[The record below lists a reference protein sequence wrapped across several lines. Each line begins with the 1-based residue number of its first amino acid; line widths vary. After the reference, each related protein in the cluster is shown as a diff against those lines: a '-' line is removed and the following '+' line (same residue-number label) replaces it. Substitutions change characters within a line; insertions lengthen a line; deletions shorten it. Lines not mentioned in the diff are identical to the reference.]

1 MDEIL
6 TDELNAQLKIW
17 NEAERELTATRK
29 SHVKV
34 LDKLLKTHMYLGKGI
49 VKIQSDTMN
58 LKCLLSYDDTLRIKK
73 TQKGLLSWNQIKA
86 VRRAL
91 SKETSAYQND
101 KISLKYLIQ
110 TIESKEKFF
119 PDFLQERARA
129 RFEKSSK
136 KEDVETIQD
145 LKQQVS
151 DLSELLKN
159 VLLQKDAVECS
170 LMGLQGGFVFV
181 YVRIRTGRTRL
192 ELKLFRLK
200 KQWISNR
207 KMKKLVID

>member
-1 MDEIL
+1 
-6 TDELNAQLKIW
+6 
-17 NEAERELTATRK
+17 
-29 SHVKV
+29 
-34 LDKLLKTHMYLGKGI
+34 
-49 VKIQSDTMN
+49 MN

-170 LMGLQGGFVFV
+170 LTDGSTRG
-181 YVRIRTGRTRL
+181 IRFCLRADKNGKNEVGTQTFQVEETVDIKQEDEKTSDRL
-192 ELKLFRLK
+192 DVVKVKQEL
-200 KQWISNR
+200 
-207 KMKKLVID
+207 